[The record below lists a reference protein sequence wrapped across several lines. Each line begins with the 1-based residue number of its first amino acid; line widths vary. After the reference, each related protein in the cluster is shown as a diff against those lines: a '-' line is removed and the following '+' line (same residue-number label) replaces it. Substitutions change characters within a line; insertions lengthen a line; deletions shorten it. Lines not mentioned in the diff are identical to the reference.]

1 MFTILSSAPRSM
13 RAPQPALVSPE
24 TIRPMPDWSEA
35 GDRLRRHMP
44 PLTRRSWFYPV
55 QRPAVRWG
63 NGALCRPSGDRNL
76 REPRGSNEHAFDN
89 SRKCRCRE

>member
-1 MFTILSSAPRSM
+1 MFTILGSAPRST
-13 RAPQPALVSPE
+13 RAPQPAFVLPE
-24 TIRPMPDWSEA
+24 TIRPMLDWSEA

-63 NGALCRPSGDRNL
+63 SGALCRPSGDRYL
-76 REPRGSNEHAFDN
+76 RELRGLNEHALDN
-89 SRKCRCRE
+89 SRERG